1 MNVSLRLAICI
12 DGIPRT
18 WLDIPTKH
26 LEGKTDDE
34 KNILLGEAMTELS
47 MKTEAYM
54 QSISKAQQPTIVAPA
69 KEIIIP

>member
-1 MNVSLRLAICI
+1 MNISLRLAICI

-18 WLDIPTKH
+18 WLDIPAEH

-54 QSISKAQQPTIVAPA
+54 QSLSKSSPA
-69 KEIIIP
+69 IITTPKEIIIP